1 MRWKACL
8 SGCVMWV
15 GCVVMLMG
23 VAVAEEQPK
32 YGGTL
37 RVAYAS
43 DIHAG
48 RFTLNRRGPAGAE
61 TSWVMNNTHSRLVT
75 LDPDFALAPD
85 LAKSWEVLKDGKEYV
100 FHLHENVKFHDGTDC
115 DAEAVKWNFDDLL
128 AQGRKAWVNVYFEQ
142 IESTEVID
150 KNTFKI
156 IMKEPAALLASLP
169 YFGGVPIGSPTAIK
183 KYGEEWNRHPVG
195 TGPFI
200 FNFEAYRPD
209 ERIILDKNPHYFKKD
224 QFGNALP
231 YVDRIEIRVIKE
243 PSAAMTALRTGQ
255 VDLLQRVNPQHV
267 PIMER
272 AKGVTLVTSPDRSP
286 VVCIM
291 NLRNPPFDDLRVR
304 RAIGGYGMNRQ
315 EIAKTVFQNRTKGLV
330 SILPHGVQ
338 DHLDLTEM
346 YPYDPDKAR
355 ALLQEAGYNA
365 QNPLE
370 FELLL
375 NNDAAFFADV
385 ATLLKSQME
394 QIGVKVNLILMDKPA
409 WLDRFLRKYDYQMA
423 LEDFGAL
430 LDINQRSVSFFRGAK
445 SNYMGVESP
454 ELEDLTL
461 KWRRQIELAD
471 RRETSHAIQ
480 RIMADQMYWCNITG
494 SPYFQAYRDYVKG
507 YPFMNQ
513 VYVFWETTWLDK

>member
-1 MRWKACL
+1 MAWA
-8 SGCVMWV
+8 G
-15 GCVVMLMG
+15 
-23 VAVAEEQPK
+23 EQPK
-32 YGGTL
+32 HGGTL
-37 RVAYAS
+37 RIAFAS

-48 RFTLNRRGPAGAE
+48 RFTLNRQGPAGAE
-61 TSWVMNNTHSRLVT
+61 TGWIMQNTHNRLVT
-75 LDPDFALAPD
+75 LDPQFKLAPD
-85 LAKSWEVLKDGKEYV
+85 LAKSWEILEGGKVYV
-100 FHLHENVKFHDGTDC
+100 FHLHENVTFHDGTEC
-115 DAEAVKWNFDDLL
+115 DAEAVKWNFDTLL
-128 AQGRKAWVNVYFEQ
+128 AQGKKAWVNVYFDQ
-142 IESTEVID
+142 IESTEVVD
-150 KNTFKI
+150 KYTFKI

-169 YFGGVPIGSPTAIK
+169 YFGGVPIGSPTAEK
-183 KYGEEWNRHPVG
+183 KWGKDWNRHPVG

-200 FNFEAYRPD
+200 FKLDEYRPD
-209 ERIILDKNPHYFKKD
+209 EQIVLEKNPHYFKP
-224 QFGNALP
+224 GLP
-231 YVDRIEIRVIKE
+231 YVDRIAIRVIKD
-243 PSAAMTALRTGQ
+243 PTAAMAALRTGQ

-272 AKGVTLVTSPDRSP
+272 AKGITLVTSPDRSP

-291 NLRNPPFDDLRVR
+291 NMRHPPFDDLRVR
-304 RAIGGYGMNRQ
+304 RAVGGYGINRQ
-315 EIAKTVFQNRTKGLV
+315 EIAQTVFQNRTQALV

-355 ALLQEAGYNA
+355 SLLKEAGYDA
-365 QNPLE
+365 QHPLS
-370 FELLL
+370 FDLIL

-394 QIGVKVNLILMDKPA
+394 AIGVNVNLIMMDKPA
-409 WLDRFLRKYDYQMA
+409 WLDRFLREYNYQMA

-454 ELEDLTL
+454 ELEALTL
-461 KWRRQIELAD
+461 KWRRQVDAAD
-471 RRETSHAIQ
+471 RRETAYAMQ
-480 RIMADQMYWCNITG
+480 RLMADQMYWCNITG
-494 SPYFQAYRDYVKG
+494 SPYYQAYQDYVKG